1 MVGYHRPKPEK
12 GMLMGDLAI
21 QVARAGDAFARCF
34 GREPQ
39 IIVRAPGRVNLIGE
53 HTDYNDGF
61 VLPVAIDRQV
71 LVAAASR
78 SDRTVRLYALDFE
91 AQASFSLD
99 DIRYD
104 EEQRWS
110 NYQRGVA
117 WALQEEGLELVGLE
131 AAITSDIPIASGLS
145 SSAAIEVAIAT
156 AWQLL
161 SGFELDPV
169 RLALLCQKAENQ
181 FVGANCGIMDQFISL
196 LGRRDHA
203 LLIDCRSLGYRLVP
217 LPRGVAIVVADTMKR
232 RGLVDSEYNTRRREC
247 EEGARLLGQYISG
260 VRALRDVTPEQFA
273 QHAEKLPSVIRRR
286 CRHVISENARVD
298 GAAAALEAGDL
309 ASFGELMVTSHRSLR
324 DDYQVSCQELD
335 VMVEAAL
342 KIEGV
347 YGSRMTGAG
356 FGGCT
361 VSLVAE
367 ESVPAFREQVAAEYE
382 ATLGVHPQIY
392 ACRASDG
399 AGEVRSR

>member
-1 MVGYHRPKPEK
+1 
-12 GMLMGDLAI
+12 MGDLAK
-21 QVARAGDAFARCF
+21 QAARARDAFMKRF
-34 GREPQ
+34 GEVPQ

-71 LVAAASR
+71 VVAAASR
-78 SDRTVRLYALDFE
+78 PDRRVHLHALDFE

-99 DIRYD
+99 DIQYD
-104 EEQRWS
+104 EGERWS

-117 WALQEEGLELVGLE
+117 WALQGEGLELVGLE
-131 AAITSDIPIASGLS
+131 AVITSDVPIGSGLS
-145 SSAAIEVAIAT
+145 SSAAIEVSMAT
-156 AWQLL
+156 AWKLL

-181 FVGANCGIMDQFISL
+181 FVGANCGIMDQFISV

-217 LPRGVAIVVADTMKR
+217 LPQGVAIVVADTMKR
-232 RGLVDSEYNTRRREC
+232 RGLVDSEYNARRREC
-247 EEGARLLGQYISG
+247 EEGARLLGEHIPG
-260 VRALRDVTPEQFA
+260 VRALRDVTPDQFA
-273 QHAEKLPSVIRRR
+273 RHAEKLPPVIRRR
-286 CRHVISENARVD
+286 CRHVISENARVER
-298 GAAAALEAGDL
+298 AVAALEAGDL
-309 ASFGELMVTSHRSLR
+309 ASFGELMVDSHRSLR
-324 DDYQVSCQELD
+324 DDYQVSCRELD

-367 ESVPAFREQVAAEYE
+367 DAVPTFCEQVAAEYE
-382 ATLGVHPQIY
+382 AVIGVQPQIY

-399 AGEVRSR
+399 AGEVEGW

>member
-1 MVGYHRPKPEK
+1 
-12 GMLMGDLAI
+12 MGDLAT
-21 QVARAGDAFARCF
+21 QAAGARDAFVRHF
-34 GREPQ
+34 GKASH

-71 LVAAASR
+71 VVAAAPR
-78 SDRTVRLYALDFE
+78 SDRTVHLYALDFE
-91 AQASFSLD
+91 AQSTFSLD
-99 DIRYD
+99 DIRHD

-117 WALQEEGLELVGLE
+117 WTLQEEGVGLVGLE
-131 AAITSDIPIASGLS
+131 AVITSDVPIASGLS
-145 SSAAIEVAIAT
+145 SSAAVEVSMAT

-161 SGFELDPV
+161 SEFELDPV

-181 FVGANCGIMDQFISL
+181 FVGANCGIMDQFISV
-196 LGRRDHA
+196 LGRRDQA
-203 LLIDCRSLGYRLVP
+203 LLIDCRSLGYWLVP
-217 LPRGVAIVVADTMKR
+217 MPRGAAIIVADTMKR
-232 RGLVDSEYNTRRREC
+232 RGLVDSEYNARRREC
-247 EEGARLLGQYISG
+247 EEGARLLGEHIPS

-273 QHAEKLPSVIRRR
+273 QHAEKLPSVIRQR
-286 CRHVISENARVD
+286 CRHVISENARVE
-298 GAAAALEAGDL
+298 GAVAALEVGDL
-309 ASFGELMVTSHRSLR
+309 VSFGELMIASHQSLR

-342 KIEGV
+342 RIEGV

-361 VSLVAE
+361 VSLVTE
-367 ESVPAFREQVAAEYE
+367 EAVPAFREQVAAEYE
-382 ATLGVHPQIY
+382 ATIGVQPQIY

-399 AGEVRSR
+399 AGEVGNE